1 MLIGSALVFGALK
14 WRKGLLSTVACY
26 WGIVLGFLVG
36 FFLVYSR
43 HIDIIAIL
51 ITTIMGA
58 IIFPVLTYSVP
69 AINRFVLGFLIT
81 GKLSYMI
88 TTYMW
93 KEGYIEL
100 RVATALPVVLA
111 IIFGLIFMLM
121 SQLSVL
127 PFALGCIFIG
137 ASQVAPVISKFIN
150 QVEFGITQDY
160 SLLFDPRDLIFAM
173 FNIELTDG
181 WTLFFM
187 IVFMGLGL
195 PYQLNYIKQQGY
207 TYDTPIIVFETD
219 SKNMSGKIIS

>member
-1 MLIGSALVFGALK
+1 
-14 WRKGLLSTVACY
+14 
-26 WGIVLGFLVG
+26 
-36 FFLVYSR
+36 
-43 HIDIIAIL
+43 
-51 ITTIMGA
+51 MGA

>member
-1 MLIGSALVFGALK
+1 MFGALK

>member
-1 MLIGSALVFGALK
+1 
-14 WRKGLLSTVACY
+14 
-26 WGIVLGFLVG
+26 
-36 FFLVYSR
+36 
-43 HIDIIAIL
+43 
-51 ITTIMGA
+51 
-58 IIFPVLTYSVP
+58 
-69 AINRFVLGFLIT
+69 
-81 GKLSYMI
+81 
-88 TTYMW
+88 
-93 KEGYIEL
+93 
-100 RVATALPVVLA
+100 
-111 IIFGLIFMLM
+111 M

>member
-1 MLIGSALVFGALK
+1 MIAEFTDFVVKGRDIIMRKFLAYITVFQIVTHIYDVLIGSALVFGALK

-100 RVATALPVVLA
+100 RVATA
-111 IIFGLIFMLM
+111 
-121 SQLSVL
+121 
-127 PFALGCIFIG
+127 
-137 ASQVAPVISKFIN
+137 
-150 QVEFGITQDY
+150 
-160 SLLFDPRDLIFAM
+160 
-173 FNIELTDG
+173 
-181 WTLFFM
+181 
-187 IVFMGLGL
+187 
-195 PYQLNYIKQQGY
+195 
-207 TYDTPIIVFETD
+207 
-219 SKNMSGKIIS
+219 